1 MKNSSKFKNITV
13 APDKYLNYIIN
24 SEKRVTDLLKKH
36 KNKNAIIK
44 ETCNKASPVG
54 SKPETRYV
62 SAKEYKSL
70 INGLPPFRP
79 IISTIGTPTYNLAK
93 FLFFVLSDIT
103 QNEFTVRD
111 LFKTLLLYLPTSH

>member
-44 ETCNKASPVG
+44 ETCNKPRPVS

-70 INGLPPFRP
+70 INGLPPFQRLVP
-79 IISTIGTPTYNLAK
+79 QHTT
-93 FLFFVLSDIT
+93 
-103 QNEFTVRD
+103 
-111 LFKTLLLYLPTSH
+111 